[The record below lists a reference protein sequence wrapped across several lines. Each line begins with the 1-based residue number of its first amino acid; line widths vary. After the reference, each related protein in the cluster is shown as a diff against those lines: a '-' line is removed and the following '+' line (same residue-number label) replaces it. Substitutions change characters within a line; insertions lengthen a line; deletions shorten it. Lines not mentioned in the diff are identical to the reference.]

1 MFSPR
6 LFYPTWINHNFWW
19 LHPLELKLHQS
30 TDLGLLNRFPAFQL
44 LSTPRKRKPSA
55 AKKIVWSSFL
65 IIIKRFARAAGAR
78 FFCFFFGGVLDGR
91 ALVTNGVNNYI
102 SRVWNLEKKY
112 ANLSQ
117 KKQMSH
123 LPFTH
128 RTPPGVTEPLPRKFA
143 RFDLR
148 RFRLQ
153 IENGANHQKLWT
165 FIFVCFFFVFP
176 TFLRCTVVF
185 VFQQSAIPPTSFL
198 FSTMR
203 S

>member
-1 MFSPR
+1 
-6 LFYPTWINHNFWW
+6 
-19 LHPLELKLHQS
+19 
-30 TDLGLLNRFPAFQL
+30 
-44 LSTPRKRKPSA
+44 
-55 AKKIVWSSFL
+55 
-65 IIIKRFARAAGAR
+65 
-78 FFCFFFGGVLDGR
+78 FGGVLDGR

-153 IENGANHQKLWT
+153 IENGANHQKL
-165 FIFVCFFFVFP
+165 
-176 TFLRCTVVF
+176 
-185 VFQQSAIPPTSFL
+185 
-198 FSTMR
+198 
-203 S
+203 

>member
-6 LFYPTWINHNFWW
+6 LFYPTWLNHNFWW

-102 SRVWNLEKKY
+102 SRVWNLEKSMPTYRTGLPEGGGGAKSSP
-112 ANLSQ
+112 NLKSSPSLIYFCETGIR
-117 KKQMSH
+117 KN
-123 LPFTH
+123 PF
-128 RTPPGVTEPLPRKFA
+128 G
-143 RFDLR
+143 
-148 RFRLQ
+148 
-153 IENGANHQKLWT
+153 
-165 FIFVCFFFVFP
+165 FVFP
-176 TFLRCTVVF
+176 YVLIHPAACATKMDRPRRLKNKWD
-185 VFQQSAIPPTSFL
+185 SFL
-198 FSTMR
+198 ICGV
-203 S
+203 